1 MGDHGTVMSRLPRFE
16 PMLASTGPVPTDR
29 AGLAIEPK
37 FDGFRCLA
45 YLNDPGGAP
54 LRAYSRS
61 GRSLADSVP
70 ELGPLAE
77 AVGVDAVLDGE
88 LIVTDDGGRPDF
100 YALSRRMLTTTRTS
114 PLAHLRPRPLVT
126 LVAFD
131 VLWLDGTSLVGRT
144 YAERRTRLE
153 ELALAG
159 PCWTTAPSYRGIP
172 AEEVLAV
179 CGSLGLEGLVVKGAS
194 SVYEGRR
201 SRSWVKRKTAAWQS
215 EHAPRRRPGWRAPSA
230 AAASG

>member
-1 MGDHGTVMSRLPRFE
+1 M
-16 PMLASTGPVPTDR
+16 
-29 AGLAIEPK
+29 
-37 FDGFRCLA
+37 
-45 YLNDPGGAP
+45 
-54 LRAYSRS
+54 
-61 GRSLADSVP
+61 
-70 ELGPLAE
+70 
-77 AVGVDAVLDGE
+77 LDGE

-114 PLAHLRPRPLVT
+114 PLAHLRPRSLVT

-172 AEEVLAV
+172 TEEVLAV

-194 SVYEGRR
+194 SVYESRR
-201 SRSWVKRKTAAWQS
+201 SRSWVTMRRDTS
-215 EHAPRRRPGWRAPSA
+215 RCRRRRRRETIRV
-230 AAASG
+230 